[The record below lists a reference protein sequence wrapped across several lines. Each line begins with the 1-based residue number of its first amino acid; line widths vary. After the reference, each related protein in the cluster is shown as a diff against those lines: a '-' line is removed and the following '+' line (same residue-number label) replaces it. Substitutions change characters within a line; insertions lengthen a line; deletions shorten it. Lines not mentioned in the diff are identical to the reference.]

1 MSAITTVYI
10 LTAIISIIAAFLLAH
25 FARLSNQVIIFED
38 KRRGT
43 GKYQDLDLG
52 DKDSLKQLVWQEIS
66 EFVNSK
72 QQHQLISDKLTEV
85 FNKELEK
92 RVNVTSRELA
102 KKYDSVIDK
111 ERQNEKIAWKKYE
124 RVIEEKKETE
134 AVIRS
139 IAEGLVVVNA
149 QGTVIMMNP
158 AAEKLLGVSR
168 EYKVGKPLLENLKEE
183 ELVSLVKFSPGRED
197 KEIELISQQDE
208 TKRILR
214 ASTAVI
220 ENEDGQTVG
229 MVSVLSDITKQKE
242 VEQLKSNF
250 VSTVSHELRTPLVA
264 IDKSISMILGKEAG
278 ELSATQE
285 QFLSIAQ
292 RNLERLATL
301 INDLLDLAKLEQ
313 KKMELR
319 QEKISI
325 ESVIN
330 ECIETLNTWA
340 KTKSISIKK
349 KIQEGLPEANI
360 DPLRINQVL
369 INLLGNAVKFT
380 PANGDI
386 FVEARLSE
394 EESAIQVSVED
405 TGIGIAKE
413 DIPKVFDKFYQ
424 AGERFSTDISG
435 TGLGLSIAKEIVE
448 LHGGRIWVESEKGN
462 GAKFIFT
469 IPLK

>member
-25 FARLSNQVIIFED
+25 LARLSNQVIIFED
-38 KRRGT
+38 KRRGAD
-43 GKYQDLDLG
+43 KYQDLDLG
-52 DKDSLKQLVWQEIS
+52 DKDSLKQLVCQEIS
-66 EFVNSK
+66 EFVDSK
-72 QQHQLISDKLTEV
+72 QQHQLISNKLTEV

-111 ERQNEKIAWKKYE
+111 EKQNEEIAWKKYD
-124 RVIEEKKETE
+124 RVLEEKKETE

-168 EYKVGKPLLENLKEE
+168 EDKVGKPLLENLKEE
-183 ELVSLVKFSPGRED
+183 ELFSLVKSSPGRED

-242 VEQLKSNF
+242 IEQLKSNF

-292 RNLERLATL
+292 RNLKRLAML

-319 QEKISI
+319 QEKI
-325 ESVIN
+325 
-330 ECIETLNTWA
+330 
-340 KTKSISIKK
+340 
-349 KIQEGLPEANI
+349 
-360 DPLRINQVL
+360 
-369 INLLGNAVKFT
+369 
-380 PANGDI
+380 
-386 FVEARLSE
+386 
-394 EESAIQVSVED
+394 
-405 TGIGIAKE
+405 
-413 DIPKVFDKFYQ
+413 
-424 AGERFSTDISG
+424 
-435 TGLGLSIAKEIVE
+435 
-448 LHGGRIWVESEKGN
+448 
-462 GAKFIFT
+462 
-469 IPLK
+469 